1 MTKFAG
7 TVSRPVLTS
16 LLLFGITS
24 GAVLAEDLSRY
35 RAFQLGTDL
44 ASVAKLTGASDTQI
58 QIVFRRPALI
68 QEITWR
74 PRPLGASS
82 IPESVQEVV
91 FTFYNGDLFHIVVNY
106 DRYET
111 EGMTAN
117 DMVEAMSA
125 TYGSAAKLMA
135 LAPITPGR
143 SGDPEEVLAQW
154 QDSQYRFDLMRS
166 SYGPTFR
173 LVGVLK
179 KLEAP
184 AQAAAVEASRLDT
197 QEAPERDA
205 ARAASEAQQAQ
216 AKLDKARLVNKPK
229 FRP

>member
-7 TVSRPVLTS
+7 IASRSVLTF
-16 LLLFGITS
+16 LLAFGITS
-24 GAVLAEDLSRY
+24 GAIWAEDLSRY

-58 QIVFRRPALI
+58 KIVHRRPALI

-111 EGMTAN
+111 EG
-117 DMVEAMSA
+117 
-125 TYGSAAKLMA
+125 
-135 LAPITPGR
+135 
-143 SGDPEEVLAQW
+143 
-154 QDSQYRFDLMRS
+154 
-166 SYGPTFR
+166 
-173 LVGVLK
+173 
-179 KLEAP
+179 
-184 AQAAAVEASRLDT
+184 
-197 QEAPERDA
+197 
-205 ARAASEAQQAQ
+205 
-216 AKLDKARLVNKPK
+216 
-229 FRP
+229 

>member
-1 MTKFAG
+1 
-7 TVSRPVLTS
+7 
-16 LLLFGITS
+16 
-24 GAVLAEDLSRY
+24 
-35 RAFQLGTDL
+35 
-44 ASVAKLTGASDTQI
+44 
-58 QIVFRRPALI
+58 
-68 QEITWR
+68 
-74 PRPLGASS
+74 
-82 IPESVQEVV
+82 
-91 FTFYNGDLFHIVVNY
+91 
-106 DRYET
+106 
-111 EGMTAN
+111 
-117 DMVEAMSA
+117 MVEAMSA

-135 LAPITPGR
+135 LAPTTPGR

-166 SYGPTFR
+166 SYGPTYQ

-205 ARAASEAQQAQ
+205 ARAASEAQEAQ